1 MKRNLLFITTIWLF
15 FIFAFSSL
23 VFVDES
29 SAVPAF
35 ARKYRM
41 SCTTCHTPFP
51 KLKPYGDDFAGNG
64 FELEDQDAPRY
75 MVETGDEKLDLIR
88 DLPLAIRM
96 EGYLQ
101 YQTQTDKDVDYS
113 TPYYL
118 KFISGGK
125 VTDGFAYYFYFYL
138 SEHGEVAGIEDAYV
152 MFNNLF
158 DSELDIYFGQFQV
171 SDPLFK
177 RELRLTYED
186 YPVYTVSP
194 GKSQISLKYDRG
206 FMITY
211 GFETGTDLIFETVN
225 GNGLVE
231 ADDFGVFDDDK
242 YKSFAGRISQDIG
255 EYFRVGGF
263 GYYGKEGTEDINNEV
278 YYYGPDM
285 SIAYAPLE
293 LNVQYLERSDSDPN
307 LVDYDGDEIETRG
320 AMAELIYLPDGE
332 FSEFYAVGLF
342 NWIESD
348 FEELEYRSLT
358 GHVGHVFRSNL
369 RFFVEYTYEM
379 ESEESRV
386 VTGFVGAF

>member
-88 DLPLAIRM
+88 DLPLAVRM

-186 YPVYTVSP
+186 YPVYTVAP

-255 EYFRVGGF
+255 EYFRIGGF
-263 GYYGKEGTEDINNEV
+263 GYYGKEGTEDVNNEV

-379 ESEESRV
+379 ESEESRI

>member
-1 MKRNLLFITTIWLF
+1 MWLF

-231 ADDFGVFDDDK
+231 ADDFGVFDNDK

-285 SIAYAPLE
+285 SVAYATLE

>member
-1 MKRNLLFITTIWLF
+1 
-15 FIFAFSSL
+15 
-23 VFVDES
+23 
-29 SAVPAF
+29 
-35 ARKYRM
+35 M

-88 DLPLAIRM
+88 DLPLAVRM

-186 YPVYTVSP
+186 YPVYTVAP

-255 EYFRVGGF
+255 EYFRIGGF
-263 GYYGKEGTEDINNEV
+263 GYYGKEGTEDVNNEV

-379 ESEESRV
+379 ESEESRI

>member
-379 ESEESRV
+379 ASEEARV
-386 VTGFVGAF
+386 VTGCVGPF

>member
-386 VTGFVGAF
+386 VTGFVVAK

>member
-1 MKRNLLFITTIWLF
+1 VKRNLLFITTIWLF

-263 GYYGKEGTEDINNEV
+263 GYYGKEGTEDVNNEV

-386 VTGFVGAF
+386 ITGFVGAF

>member
-1 MKRNLLFITTIWLF
+1 VKRNLLFITTIWLF